1 MTTVLVTG
9 ASGFIAKHIVRELLD
24 NGYVVRP
31 STRSNHRRDELD
43 ALFPD
48 AGLEHV
54 TLDLNHDEGWADALA
69 DVDVLRRVSRPLIHS
84 SNLASEQPESPN
96 AIYWHRCASR
106 SAAS

>member
-1 MTTVLVTG
+1 MVDPEYDQIAG
-9 ASGFIAKHIVRELLD
+9 SASSAVQPVSR
-24 NGYVVRP
+24 
-31 STRSNHRRDELD
+31 NHRLLVGDR
-43 ALFPD
+43 FPESFTITPMS
-48 AGLEHV
+48 A
-54 TLDLNHDEGWADALA
+54 LDLNHDEGWADALA